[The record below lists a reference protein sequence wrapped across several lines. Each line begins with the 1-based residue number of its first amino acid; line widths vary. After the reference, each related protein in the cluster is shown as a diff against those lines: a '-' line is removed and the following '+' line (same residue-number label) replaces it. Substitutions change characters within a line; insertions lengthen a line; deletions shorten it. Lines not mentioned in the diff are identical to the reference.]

1 MRRLG
6 TAYVLFIITHSGSS
20 NSQQLH
26 TPDVPYEDVLE
37 EALRTRVFSFFFF
50 FSAADCGSLIL
61 IRKGR
66 CVLSS

>member
-1 MRRLG
+1 VRRLG

-50 FSAADCGSLIL
+50 F
-61 IRKGR
+61 RR
-66 CVLSS
+66 

>member
-1 MRRLG
+1 VRRLG

-50 FSAADCGSLIL
+50 FPPLTAGL
-61 IRKGR
+61 
-66 CVLSS
+66 